1 MSEFWSALSHPFAL
15 RALLASLAVATLC
28 SVMSFFVVLRRMAF
42 LGAGIAHIAFA
53 GVALALVL
61 ELPPILGAGVVALLA
76 AAWIA
81 RVRRDHQ
88 LSEDTAIGIAF
99 AAAMGFGVICASM
112 GGARNADLLTY
123 LFGNVLTVTGS
134 DLIALGLLGSLV
146 LAIIGYLFRDLLFVS
161 FDEDM
166 ARIVRLPT
174 DALNLLLLLLVAAT
188 VVLAIRTVGLLLVSA
203 FLVIPGAVAQR
214 TTRRLKPFFAV
225 SCGVGIFSAVAG
237 LALSFALDLP
247 SGATMVL
254 VASALFTLSVIFA
267 PQRA

>member
-1 MSEFWSALSHPFAL
+1 VSEFWSALSHPFAL
-15 RALLASLAVATLC
+15 RALLAALGVATLC

-61 ELPPILGAGVVALLA
+61 ELPPVAGAGVVALLA

-81 RVRRDHQ
+81 RIRRHHH

-99 AAAMGFGVICASM
+99 AAAMGLGVICASM
-112 GGARNADLLTY
+112 GGARNVDLMTY
-123 LFGNVLTVTGS
+123 LFGNVLTVTWG
-134 DLIALGLLGSLV
+134 DLAALGALGSVV
-146 LAIIGYLFRDLLFVS
+146 LATVIWLFRDLLFLS

-166 ARIVRLPT
+166 ARIARLPV

-188 VVLAIRTVGLLLVSA
+188 VVLSIRTVGLLLVSA

-214 TTRRLKPFFAV
+214 CTSRLQPFFAV
-225 SCGVGIFSAVAG
+225 SLGVGIFSAIAG

-254 VASALFTLSVIFA
+254 VASGLFTLSMIFG
-267 PQRA
+267 PKRA